1 MIDMMSRYMWSTQPG
16 EYGLWTEI
24 MLSVRHFY

>member
-1 MIDMMSRYMWSTQPG
+1 MWSTQPG

-24 MLSVRHFY
+24 MLSVTHFYSI